1 MLKLRAA
8 HDDAA
13 FALAHGG
20 HLVKRQVAAVIE
32 GVAAGHA

>member
-13 FALAHGG
+13 FAFAHGG
-20 HLVKRQVAAVIE
+20 HGGKREVAAVVE
-32 GVAAGHA
+32 GVAA